1 MNCGAKMTTE
11 AEEFKR
17 EEERFEALVAR
28 FCKIW
33 WVPVD
38 HVRYVFGP
46 FNSRKGFRAKLCI
59 KDEVILISGAYYFVH
74 EYKALRALNDRL
86 ELALQGKM
94 NGDYYNNGRLQMW
107 RIKIYISK
115 EIAGYH
121 FNMQEI

>member
-94 NGDYYNNGRLQMW
+94 NG
-107 RIKIYISK
+107 
-115 EIAGYH
+115 
-121 FNMQEI
+121 